1 MHFKTNQLN
10 QINQSNLQTTQ
21 SNLTLKKST
30 PTHNPQQRL
39 TRNSGQSSDFTL
51 QNTLR
56 LHRTLSKKGTI
67 TIQTVPESGTQNR
80 NSMTV
85 VSPMKNL
92 LKTPTMTRKQSG
104 QQIIQSR
111 NIINLQTNPS
121 LQEIPDSVRQCDIK
135 FLGEVKQQ
143 SQSNKSKSQNSY
155 IIYRVLIRII
165 ISQALIGCL
174 FQLNIHFS
182 ISGLIDLIILQ
193 IFRFFQSNRK
203 WIQIIELILSLA
215 LNISILL
222 LFEIDF
228 IWTITFLVLI
238 AIDTILEFVIL
249 KMQRKPNF
257 DTLPTQV

>member
-10 QINQSNLQTTQ
+10 QINQSNLFTTQ

-30 PTHNPQQRL
+30 PTNNYQLRL

-51 QNTLR
+51 QNTQR

-67 TIQTVPESGTQNR
+67 TIQTIPEAGTQNR
-80 NSMTV
+80 NSLII
-85 VSPMKNL
+85 VSPMKTL
-92 LKTPTMTRKQSG
+92 LKTPTLTRKQSG

-111 NIINLQTNPS
+111 NINNLQTNPS

-135 FLGEVKQQ
+135 FLGEIKQQ
-143 SQSNKSKSQNSY
+143 NQNNKSNSQNSY

-174 FQLNIHFS
+174 FQLNLHFS
-182 ISGLIDLIILQ
+182 ISGLIDIIILQ

-203 WIQIIELILSLA
+203 WIQIIQLILSLS

-228 IWTITFLVLI
+228 IWTITFIVLI
-238 AIDTILEFVIL
+238 VIDTILEIIIL
-249 KMQRKPNF
+249 KIQRIHNQ
-257 DTLPTQV
+257 DTLPTQI